1 MCLAEL
7 LDVGEGEV
15 ADVSGVLRVV
25 QLQVLGKSNLLYTF
39 QRLVFLK
46 AFHSV
51 GCWNSFHKLK
61 KTTSQASILKK
72 VSIIYKKHSRNIF
85 TLILK

>member
-39 QRLVFLK
+39 QRLF
-46 AFHSV
+46 S
-51 GCWNSFHKLK
+51 
-61 KTTSQASILKK
+61 
-72 VSIIYKKHSRNIF
+72 
-85 TLILK
+85 